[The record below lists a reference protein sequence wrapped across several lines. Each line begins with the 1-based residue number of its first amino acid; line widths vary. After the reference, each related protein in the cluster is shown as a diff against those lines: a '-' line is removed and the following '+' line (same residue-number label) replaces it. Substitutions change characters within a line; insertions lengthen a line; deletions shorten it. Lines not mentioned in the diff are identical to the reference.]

1 MQQEKKVAE
10 FNSPAAPGRVFGMSR
25 RAQFTILFI
34 IAAVIVGVWL
44 MKQDTSIDRATPP
57 EAAGFKLTPQ
67 QWAGIRTATVKEM
80 MFQPE
85 RQAEGRIAV
94 SDDRTTSV
102 FPPYSGRVTAVFVGG
117 GDRVEQ
123 GQPLFRLD
131 STDLVQA
138 QNDVVAGTAAVEKAQ
153 SQVNLTQTTEQRAH
167 QLFLAKG
174 GALKDWQQAQAD
186 LAAAQNDQ
194 KSAQIALAAAKD
206 RLRIILGQSEKTAA
220 PVPVPARTSPD
231 LIVPAP
237 IGGVVLQRKLG
248 IGQYL
253 SQGATDPVLVIGD
266 LSTVWLTANV
276 RETDAPFVRVGQPV
290 EVHVTAYPGKVF
302 KAKITFV
309 AATIDPD
316 THRLPIRAEVANEEG
331 LLKPG
336 MWADFRIAT
345 GASRKGLA
353 VPAQAI
359 VYEGDAA
366 RVWVADKDHY
376 LTSHD
381 IEIGITNGKNIE
393 ALSGVSAG
401 EQVIT
406 QGSIFIDRAAG
417 NDHTTEPD

>member
-1 MQQEKKVAE
+1 MKHQEKVSEINA
-10 FNSPAAPGRVFGMSR
+10 PAASGRVFGMSR

-34 IAAVIVGVWL
+34 IAAVIVGVRL
-44 MKQDTSIDRATPP
+44 MKQDTSIDKAAPT

-67 QWAGIRTATVKEM
+67 QWTSMRTATVKEM
-80 MFQPE
+80 VFQPE
-85 RQAEGRIAV
+85 RQAEGKIAV
-94 SDDRTTSV
+94 ADDRTTSV
-102 FPPYSGRVTAVFVGG
+102 FPPYSGRVTAVFVDEGA
-117 GDRVEQ
+117 RVKQ
-123 GQPLFRLD
+123 GRPLFRID

-138 QNDVVAGTAAVEKAQ
+138 QNDVVAGTAAVAKAQ

-194 KSAQIALAAAKD
+194 KSAQIALAAAQA
-206 RLRIILGQSEKTAA
+206 RLRIILVQSGEIAA
-220 PVPVPARTSPD
+220 PASVPARTSPD
-231 LIVPAP
+231 LTDDLTVPAP
-237 IGGVVLQRKLG
+237 ISGTVLLRKLG

-253 SQGATDPVLVIGD
+253 SQGATDPVMVVGD

-276 RETDAPFVRVGQPV
+276 RETDVPFVRVGQPV
-290 EVHVTAYPGKVF
+290 EVHVTAYPDKVF

-309 AATIDPD
+309 AASVDPN

-331 LLKPG
+331 LLKPE

-359 VYEGDAA
+359 VYEGEAA

-381 IEIGITNGKNIE
+381 IEIGITSGKNVE

-406 QGSIFIDRAAG
+406 QGSIFIDRAAA
-417 NDHTTEPD
+417 ND